1 MSIPSKT
8 MVVPVYLLRKTIN
21 SSMYFS
27 VSRGVMSRA
36 GTLRS
41 VVTTFARRGT
51 TGLPDGSDVVGDD
64 VGSTVVVGE
73 SVLGPTGAGVCP
85 MIGLPVGNPA
95 GSAVVGPVEG
105 LKVEFWL
112 KQVLRWTIRGSTKII
127 LCTRRI

>member
-1 MSIPSKT
+1 
-8 MVVPVYLLRKTIN
+8 
-21 SSMYFS
+21 
-27 VSRGVMSRA
+27 MSRA

-64 VGSTVVVGE
+64 VGSTFVVGE

-95 GSAVVGPVEG
+95 GSAVVGPIEG
-105 LKVEFWL
+105 ACARLGE
-112 KQVLRWTIRGSTKII
+112 TIPKEMKIPKKMF
-127 LCTRRI
+127 

>member
-1 MSIPSKT
+1 
-8 MVVPVYLLRKTIN
+8 
-21 SSMYFS
+21 
-27 VSRGVMSRA
+27 MSRA

-95 GSAVVGPVEG
+95 GSAVVGLVEG